1 MSWDEIEKASVDSGA
16 SSKHN
21 AEKRAQAAELAKAY
35 NRCFGG
41 EEGKRVLSDLTA
53 RFIYNNDTSFAS
65 DNINY
70 EAAYHNG
77 EAGVIKF
84 VINQIQQ
91 AEIL

>member
-1 MSWDEIEKASVDSGA
+1 MSWKEIEKASVDPGA
-16 SSKHN
+16 SSKKN
-21 AEKRAQAAELAKAY
+21 AEKREQAAELARAY
-35 NRCFGG
+35 NRCFTT

-65 DNINY
+65 DNVNY

-84 VINQIQQ
+84 VINQMQH